1 MKKKKSLIAG
11 VLIAV
16 LGCSSICSQYE
27 AGTAFAQA
35 YARFDE
41 HVQNKASESNA
52 ASSKKIIAS
61 VSNLLKAD
69 RTELEDSAYHY
80 QEIVNGVTITIDA
93 EAGAIP
99 EKAITV
105 ITPVEKKVT
114 KNQLVAFDIQFM
126 LDGKEI
132 QPESEVSVSFA
143 MEELP
148 EDAEI
153 FHISDKNKQEEISST
168 VQGDGKISFKANHF
182 SVYGIAL
189 ADTSDDPLGNPLVG
203 GTADGDW
210 QGNYVYYGWTY
221 EPDIRSEHYNYME
234 SIAESLNMYSLYSMN
249 GKKYMGLT
257 YRKPLKWRILNNDG
271 NSLLLLSDEL
281 IGLHN
286 YNEPD
291 MTDKTI
297 TWENSDV
304 RKWLDETISD
314 TFFEEEEKYLCD
326 TLVTD
331 RVSGTSNITNGN
343 DTVDRIFL
351 PSLEDMLN
359 PHYGFPVNGE
369 AKARKAEY
377 SVYDNRDWSTPGDN
391 SYWLRTRNSESYGF
405 LRPYHVT
412 EEGECIAGGIQY
424 YTWNLGMRPMIRVSI
439 ENKYLCTSE
448 NDEMLSYGLRFQN
461 EKESMSAGENLNLIL
476 QSIGQD
482 FDLSKA
488 EWGSTDENVVTV
500 DNQGK
505 VSAVVSEESSDPNYK
520 KSAYVYARIGQHF
533 AGCLITVTS
542 TPEEKT
548 LIAYP
553 QVSYGETERNL
564 RVHFI
569 ENSGDDNGI
578 WCDKVIT
585 AYDMPDD
592 GAIIIKN
599 PTSKNIDY
607 RIRTFG
613 CSNDSNIIFDEKTS
627 PYRGESVIEGEKNHT
642 FRLADIWLDDERT
655 YLLQVSAYE
664 NGFDSP
670 IIYEQWFFITTE
682 HRGFSGRN
690 DGWCLVNRKESF
702 GYGENYNIPVE
713 RYYDVFGT
721 SITTLFSLIDFSN
734 WGGNCFGLSLLS
746 VANYNGTINLEKY
759 FDTVS
764 VTNSD
769 LYSYGYDEIKKN
781 EEGQY
786 YSIEKN
792 KKLIEL
798 IERAQ
803 ISQTTAIIKDCEVFK
818 NDTKNGY
825 YGELLS
831 YLNKAKPNP
840 LIICLSYRSLLKDLY
855 GNHPHVGHAMVVNTS
870 IQPEDLDNG
879 WYRLYLY
886 DSNHPGYA
894 AGLHEPIDEYMH
906 KPSYIEINVN
916 TGEWEFS
923 FCDTVFDKDSD
934 ITYLDYFKDGRGNI
948 NNKKSISF
956 FDVSKLDEKF
966 FADKLEYDKFIHS
979 SYISGRS
986 FSICDNAGTVL
997 AKVVDNELLHCS
1009 DNIEFIPYCQGE
1021 NGDFCGYF
1029 NIDDSTYL
1037 IVADSECEFINYDSN
1052 YMSYGN
1058 IQCGNVL
1065 IDTNGGTVTVKD
1077 TNKSKVC
1084 LQNNETLQA
1093 VMFEDNLS
1101 EGDNVLVTLSNDSK
1115 LTLKTNK
1122 NTLNQL
1128 KIENK
1133 NNIVDLS
1140 ASNIKDSH
1148 NMTVNGIKLFT
1159 NEDDNSGNAGT
1170 SGSGNNTNS
1179 GNTGGSG
1186 GSGSGGSSSSGGSG
1200 GGGGGSRGGGRSS
1213 GGSGSSLPS
1222 YVEKGEWSILNG
1234 LWRFT
1239 DTSGNLKVNT
1249 WTAAYNPYAVA
1260 GQQNYDWFRFD
1271 TNGNMVTGWFTDI
1284 DGNRY
1289 FLNPVSDGTLGRMM
1303 TGWVWIADESGAQK
1317 CYYFNPNSDGY
1328 RGKLF
1333 INMVVD
1339 GYTVDENGC
1348 WTINGVVQVK

>member
-11 VLIAV
+11 ILIAA
-16 LGCSSICSQYE
+16 LASSNICTQYG
-27 AGTAFAQA
+27 AGTAFAQS
-35 YARFDE
+35 YMRSDE
-41 HVQNKASESNA
+41 NIQNKASESNTA
-52 ASSKKIIAS
+52 PSKGIIAS

-69 RTELEDSAYHY
+69 GTELVELEDSDYHY
-80 QEIVNGVTITIDA
+80 QETVNGVTITIDA

-99 EKAITV
+99 EKTITV

-132 QPESEVSVSFA
+132 QPESEVNVSFS

-148 EDAEI
+148 KDAEI
-153 FHISDKNKQEEISST
+153 FHISDKNKQEEVSST
-168 VQGDGKISFKANHF
+168 VQGDGKISFKADHF

-221 EPDIRSEHYNYME
+221 KYIVPEVYPEHYNYM
-234 SIAESLNMYSLYSMN
+234 APMADSLNMYSLYSMN
-249 GKKYMGLT
+249 GKKYMGRS
-257 YRKPLKWRILNNDG
+257 YREPIKWRILHNDG
-271 NSLLLLSDEL
+271 NTLLLLSDKMLGVHDWNNMQHESEWGQSDIRKYL
-281 IGLHN
+281 
-286 YNEPD
+286 NED
-291 MTDKTI
+291 LMQ
-297 TWENSDV
+297 EM
-304 RKWLDETISD
+304 
-314 TFFEEEEKYLCD
+314 FFEEEEALVCD
-326 TLVTD
+326 TLNKGEFNISGENLDSID
-331 RVSGTSNITNGN
+331 RM
-343 DTVDRIFL
+343 FL
-351 PSLEDMLN
+351 PSASELKN
-359 PHYGFPVNGE
+359 AQYGFPSGSG
-369 AKARKAEY
+369 ACKARVAEY
-377 SVYDNRDWSTPGDN
+377 SNPDDQIRHTWNDT
-391 SYWLRTRNSESYGF
+391 SYWLRSKPLESEYSWMPQY
-405 LRPYHVT
+405 V
-412 EEGECIAGGIQY
+412 EASGGIGMY
-424 YTWNLGMRPMIRVSI
+424 AYTYCFGIRPMIRVSV
-439 ENKYLCTSE
+439 ENEYLCTSE

-461 EKESMSAGENLNLIL
+461 EKETMLVGENFNLIL

-505 VSAVVSEESSDPNYK
+505 VSAVVSEESSDLNYK
-520 KSAYVYARIGQHF
+520 KSAYVYAHIGQHF
-533 AGCLITVTS
+533 AGCLITVTNS
-542 TPEEKT
+542 PEEKV

-553 QVSYGETERNL
+553 QVSFGETERNL

-569 ENSGDDNGI
+569 ENSGDDKGI
-578 WCDKVIT
+578 WYDKVIT

-613 CSNDSNIIFDEKTS
+613 CSNDSNIVFDEKIS
-627 PYRGESVIEGEKNHT
+627 PYRGEGVIEGEKNHI

-690 DGWCLVNRKESF
+690 NGWCLVNRGESF
-702 GYGENYNIPVE
+702 GYGETYNIPVE

-746 VANYNGTINLEKY
+746 VANYNGIINLEKY
-759 FDTVS
+759 FDAVS

-769 LYSYGYDEIKKN
+769 LYSYGYNEIKKN

-803 ISQTTAIIKDCEVFK
+803 ISQTTDIIKDCEVFK

-840 LIICLSYRSLLKDLY
+840 LIICLSYRSLLKDIN

-894 AGLHEPIDEYMH
+894 AGLYEPMDEYIH

-916 TGEWEFS
+916 TGKWEFS
-923 FCDTVFDKDSD
+923 FCDTVFDEDSD
-934 ITYLDYFKDGRGNI
+934 RTYLDYFKDGRGNI
-948 NNKKSISF
+948 NNKESICF

-966 FADKLEYDKFIHS
+966 FVDKLEYDRSIHS

-997 AKVVDNELLHCS
+997 AKVVDNDLLHCS
-1009 DNIEFIPYCQGE
+1009 DNVEVIPYCQGK

-1037 IVADSECEFINYDSN
+1037 IIADSECEFINYDSN

-1058 IQCGNVL
+1058 IQCGDVL
-1065 IDTNGGTVTVKD
+1065 IDTNSGTVIVKN
-1077 TNKSKVC
+1077 TNKSEIC

-1101 EGDNVLVTLSNDSK
+1101 EGDNVIVTLSNDSK

-1122 NTLNQL
+1122 NTLAQL

-1148 NMTVNGIKLFT
+1148 NMTVNGIKIFT
-1159 NEDDNSGNAGT
+1159 NEDDNSGN
-1170 SGSGNNTNS
+1170 SGNIG
-1179 GNTGGSG
+1179 GN
-1186 GSGSGGSSSSGGSG
+1186 GGSSGGGSSSG
-1200 GGGGGSRGGGRSS
+1200 GGGGSSRGGGGSRSSS
-1213 GGSGSSLPS
+1213 GGPGSSLPS
-1222 YVEKGEWSILNG
+1222 YVEKGEWSLLNG
-1234 LWRFT
+1234 FWHFT
-1239 DTSGNLKVNT
+1239 DVFGNLKVNT
-1249 WTAAYNPYAVA
+1249 WTAAYNPYATA

-1271 TNGNMVTGWFTDI
+1271 ENGNMVTGWFTDV

-1289 FLNPVSDGTLGRMM
+1289 FLNPVSDGTLGKMLI
-1303 TGWVWIADESGAQK
+1303 GWVWIADESGAQK